1 MNFAKGPLPRY
12 AQLADLLRQRIA
24 RSVWTKGQ
32 KLPSIEE
39 LMREFDVAR
48 VTVRQAVDS
57 LARDGLLS
65 PQPGRGT
72 FVTAVPSQ
80 DLWLRLET
88 SLRALAD
95 VYLHE
100 KPRLTLI
107 DEGAENPPLRPTD
120 GIAAPRY
127 RHIRRVH
134 TNGAEPYCLVSLYLD
149 ERVFRLAP
157 ARFRREIAIPV
168 LLNLKK
174 VKIAHA
180 RQTITVST
188 ADVDVAEHL
197 DVPLSSPVAV
207 VRRVFT
213 TTDDTVLYFAEIIYR
228 GDYIRFEMDL
238 RT

>member
-24 RSVWTKGQ
+24 RNVWTKGQ

-48 VTVRQAVDS
+48 VTVRQAVGS

-72 FVTAVPSQ
+72 FVTAVPAQ
-80 DLWLRLET
+80 GRWLKLET
-88 SLRALAD
+88 SLRTLAD
-95 VYLHE
+95 VYRHD
-100 KPRLTLI
+100 KPKLTLI
-107 DEGAENPPLRPTD
+107 DEAAENPPLQPSD

-127 RHIRRVH
+127 RYIRRVH
-134 TNGAEPYCLVSLYLD
+134 TNGAGAYCLVSLYLD
-149 ERVFRLAP
+149 ERVFRMAP
-157 ARFRREIAIPV
+157 ARFRKEIAIPV
-168 LLNLKK
+168 LLALTK

-180 RQTITVST
+180 RQTVTLST
-188 ADVDVAEHL
+188 ADVEVAQHL
-197 DVPLSSPVAV
+197 DVPLSSPVAL

-213 TTDDTVLYFAEIIYR
+213 AADDTVLYLAEVVYR